1 MQQPTTRHIAMVGFG
16 AIGQALARQLG
27 TDSRLVLTQV
37 VVPPSPSEA
46 LQSAAAQL
54 APQARVLAALDLS
67 PGQRPDLVVECA
79 GHSAVDAHLVPALQA
94 GVPCVMASV
103 GALHDPALLSRLES
117 AASQGNS
124 RVQLV
129 SGAIGGIDA
138 LTAARLGG
146 LDEVTYVGRKP
157 PLSWTGTPA
166 EKVCD
171 LAKLSSPQVIFRGSA
186 RQAAQDFPKNANV
199 AATVSLAGLGLDRT
213 QVELI
218 ADPGVVRNVHTV
230 LARGAFGRME
240 LTLENLPLAD
250 NPKTSALTVYSLE
263 RAVRNA
269 ADRIVF

>member
-1 MQQPTTRHIAMVGFG
+1 MPQSTICHIAMVGFG

-37 VVPPSPSEA
+37 VVPPSPPEA
-46 LQSAAAQL
+46 LQRAAAQL
-54 APQARVLAALDLS
+54 APQARVLAALDLG
-67 PGQRPDLVVECA
+67 PEQRPDLVVECA
-79 GHSAVDAHLVPALQA
+79 GHSAVDAHLLSALQE
-94 GVPCVMASV
+94 GIPCVMASV
-103 GALHDPALLSRLES
+103 GALHDQALLNRLES
-117 AASQGNS
+117 AASMGNT

-129 SGAIGGIDA
+129 SGAIGAIDA

-146 LDEVTYVGRKP
+146 LDEVTYVGRKS

-171 LAKLSSPQVIFRGSA
+171 LAQLNSPQVIFRGTA
-186 RQAAQDFPKNANV
+186 RQAAQEFPKNANV

-218 ADPGVVRNVHTV
+218 ADPGVTRNVHTV
-230 LARGAFGRME
+230 VARGAFGRME
-240 LTLENLPLAD
+240 LTLENFPLAD
-250 NPKTSALTVYSLE
+250 NPKTSALTVYSLA

-269 ADRIVF
+269 IDPIIF

>member
-1 MQQPTTRHIAMVGFG
+1 MQQPTTRHIALVGFG

-37 VVPPSPSEA
+37 VVPPSPSNA
-46 LQSAAAQL
+46 LLSAAAQL
-54 APQARVLAALDLS
+54 APHARVLAALDLS
-67 PGQRPDLVVECA
+67 PGKRPDLLVECA

-103 GALHDPALLSRLES
+103 GALHDQALLSRLEL
-117 AASQGNS
+117 AASQGNT

-157 PLSWTGTPA
+157 PMSWTGTPA

-218 ADPGVVRNVHTV
+218 ADPGVARNVHTV
-230 LARGAFGRME
+230 LARGVFGRME

>member
-1 MQQPTTRHIAMVGFG
+1 MTQPAKLHIAMVGFG
-16 AIGQALARQLG
+16 AIGQALARQLA

-37 VVPPSPSEA
+37 VVKPSPSDA
-46 LQSAAAQL
+46 LKSAMAQL
-54 APQARVLAALDLS
+54 APHARVLAALDLS
-67 PGQRPDLVVECA
+67 PEQRPDLVVECA
-79 GHSAVDAHLVPALQA
+79 GHSAVDTHLMPALQA
-94 GVPCVMASV
+94 GIPCVMASV
-103 GALHDPALLSRLES
+103 GALHDQALLHRLES
-117 AASQGNS
+117 AASAGRT

-166 EKVCD
+166 ETVCD
-171 LAKLSSPQVIFRGSA
+171 LAKLSSPKVIFRGSA

-199 AATVSLAGLGLDRT
+199 AATVSLAGLGLDLT

-218 ADPGVVRNVHTV
+218 ADPGVTRNVHTV
-230 LARGAFGRME
+230 VACGGFGRME
-240 LTLENLPLAD
+240 LTLENFPLAD